1 MDGHRPASTADLSIH
16 GNGESPMNAPDLP
29 GMPRL
34 VCTTSE
40 AARRLGV
47 SSTTVQVM
55 VERGELMAWRTRGG
69 HRRISVASVDAIRR
83 QRGVL
88 GERFRSDPTTL
99 CVLVVE
105 EGGQTGSCAG
115 LIRGWDWPINL
126 LTAMDGLEAVL
137 MIERY
142 RPSVV
147 ILDLTT
153 PGLNGPALV
162 RKVREHHEFDAVH
175 LVAMLAEGGA
185 QPSQDLR
192 LLPGVAVFS
201 KPMSIERLQ
210 GFVEAHLIR
219 QAPPQRSQGG
229 EAVMSAA

>member
-1 MDGHRPASTADLSIH
+1 
-16 GNGESPMNAPDLP
+16 MNAPDLP
-29 GMPRL
+29 SIPRL

-40 AARRLGV
+40 AARRLGL

-88 GERFRSDPTTL
+88 GERFRSDPATL

-105 EGGQTGSCAG
+105 SGGDLPAAYAG
-115 LIRGWDWPINL
+115 LIRGWGWPINV
-126 LTAMDGLEAVL
+126 LTAADSLEAML

-147 ILDLTT
+147 VLDLTAV
-153 PGLNGPALV
+153 GLDGVALV

-175 LVAMLAEGGA
+175 LVAMLAENGLQGG
-185 QPSQDLR
+185 QELR
-192 LLPGVAVFS
+192 SLAGVAVFS
-201 KPMSIERLQ
+201 KHTSVERLQ

-229 EAVMSAA
+229 VETAVPA

>member
-1 MDGHRPASTADLSIH
+1 
-16 GNGESPMNAPDLP
+16 MNAPDLP
-29 GMPRL
+29 TMPRL

-40 AARRLGV
+40 AARRLGL

-88 GERFRSDPTTL
+88 GDKFRSDPATL

-105 EGGQTGSCAG
+105 SAGDTAGAYTG
-115 LIRGWDWPINL
+115 LIRGWAWPINV
-126 LTAMDGLEAVL
+126 LTAADSLEAVL

-147 ILDLTT
+147 ILDLTAL
-153 PGLNGPALV
+153 GLDGPALV
-162 RKVREHHEFDAVH
+162 RKVRDHHEFDAVH
-175 LVAMLAEGGA
+175 LVAMLAENGLQGG
-185 QPSQDLR
+185 QELR
-192 LLPGVAVFS
+192 ALAGVAVFS
-201 KPMSIERLQ
+201 KHTSAERLQ

-229 EAVMSAA
+229 LETASVA

>member
-1 MDGHRPASTADLSIH
+1 VDRGRRAFTSDPSIH

-83 QRGVL
+83 QRGAL

-105 EGGQTGSCAG
+105 AGSQTGTCAE
-115 LIRGWDWPINL
+115 LIKGWEWPISV
-126 LTAMDGLEAVL
+126 LTAVDGLEAML

-162 RKVREHHEFDAVH
+162 RKVRDHPEFDAVH

-185 QPSQDLR
+185 QPMQDLR
-192 LLPGVAVFS
+192 SLPGVVIFS
-201 KPMSIERLQ
+201 KPMSTERLQ

-229 EAVMSAA
+229 EAMVSAA